1 MLLPCVASS
10 ILNTLPFILP
20 SLGAAIYISVFNLVM
35 QFIFINDV
43 FFNLPMTA
51 TTAPKIVKYFGYLM
65 AMNLFTLLIHVIF
78 YVLLMLNAPAPP
90 FLQPIYV
97 AKNWLPEIAKKQY
110 LVERLAGTATWQDLI
125 KIIRLYIAIFFAIS
139 NLLLLLI

>member
-110 LVERLAGTATWQDLI
+110 LVERCKFQ
-125 KIIRLYIAIFFAIS
+125 K
-139 NLLLLLI
+139 